1 MTEHN
6 LTLAVETSGRI
17 GSIALA
23 DQDQLLAQ
31 ASFSAPMTHSREIFP
46 KTAVLLEKLNKK
58 PNQIGQIYISA
69 GPGSFTG
76 LRIAVAMAKT
86 LNLAIN
92 AKIVAVNT
100 MDVIAENINDYVKEK
115 RIDIPKFAT
124 ILDAKRGQ
132 FFVAA
137 YRKIKS
143 AKGYEKILEDSLM
156 TCSQF
161 LDTFATTEPI
171 WLTGE
176 GLVYHKEKFIAEN
189 IHFIEKDYWPG
200 HAKNVHK
207 LGWQLA
213 KEKKFA
219 DPLTLKPN
227 YLLRPEAEIKWIK
240 KKII

>member
-17 GSIALA
+17 GSIAIA
-23 DQDQLLAQ
+23 TANQLLAETF
-31 ASFSAPMTHSREIFP
+31 FSAPMVHSREIFP

-58 PNQIGQIYISA
+58 PNQIGQIHISA

-76 LRIAVAMAKT
+76 LRIAVALAKSM
-86 LNLAIN
+86 NLAIN

-100 MDVIAENINDYVKEK
+100 MDVIAENINDYEK
-115 RIDIPKFAT
+115 NKDTEIPKFAT
-124 ILDAKRGQ
+124 ILDAKRGK

-137 YRKIKS
+137 YKKINS
-143 AKGYEKILEDSLM
+143 AKGYEKILDDSLM
-156 TCSQF
+156 SCSQF
-161 LDTFATTEPI
+161 LDTFATTKPI

-176 GLVYHKEKFIAEN
+176 GLVHHKEKFIAKN
-189 IHFIEKDYWPG
+189 IHFIEKEYWPP

-207 LGWQLA
+207 LGCQLA
-213 KEKKFA
+213 KEKKFT

-227 YLLRPEAEIKWIK
+227 YLLRPEAEIKWQQK
-240 KKII
+240 KT

>member
-1 MTEHN
+1 MKN
-6 LTLAVETSGRI
+6 SGRI
-17 GSIALA
+17 GSIAIAIA
-23 DQDQLLAQ
+23 DRLLAETV
-31 ASFSAPMTHSREIFP
+31 FSAPMAHSREIFP

-58 PNQIGQIYISA
+58 VSQIGQIHISS

-86 LNLAIN
+86 MNLAIN

-100 MDVIAENINDYVKEK
+100 MDVIAENINDYEK
-115 RIDIPKFAT
+115 NKNTEIPKFAT
-124 ILDAKRGQ
+124 ILDAKRGH

-137 YRKIKS
+137 YKKINS
-143 AKGYEKILEDSLM
+143 ANGYEKILEDSLM

-171 WLTGE
+171 WLIGE

-189 IHFIEKDYWPG
+189 IHFIEKEYWAPK
-200 HAKNVHK
+200 AKNVHK
-207 LGWQLA
+207 LGWQMA
-213 KEKKFA
+213 KEEMFA

-227 YLLRPEAEIKWIK
+227 YMLRPEAEIKWIK
-240 KKII
+240 KKNI

>member
-1 MTEHN
+1 MNEHN

-17 GSIALA
+17 GSIAIA
-23 DQDQLLAQ
+23 TADQLLAET
-31 ASFSAPMTHSREIFP
+31 AFSAPMAHSREIFP
-46 KTAVLLEKLNKK
+46 KTAILLEKLNKK
-58 PNQIGQIYISA
+58 PCQIGQIHISA

-76 LRIAVAMAKT
+76 LRIAVALAKT
-86 LNLAIN
+86 MNLAIN

-100 MDVIAENINDYVKEK
+100 MDIIAENIKDYEK
-115 RIDIPKFAT
+115 NKGTEIPKFAT

-132 FFVAA
+132 FFIAA
-137 YRKIKS
+137 YKKINS
-143 AKGYEKILEDSLM
+143 AQGYEKILEDSLM
-156 TCSQF
+156 SCSQF

-171 WLTGE
+171 WLIGE
-176 GLVYHKEKFIAEN
+176 GLVYHKENFIAEN
-189 IHFIEKDYWPG
+189 IHFIEKDYWPP

-213 KEKKFA
+213 EENKFA

-227 YLLRPEAEIKWIK
+227 YLLRPEAEIKWKK